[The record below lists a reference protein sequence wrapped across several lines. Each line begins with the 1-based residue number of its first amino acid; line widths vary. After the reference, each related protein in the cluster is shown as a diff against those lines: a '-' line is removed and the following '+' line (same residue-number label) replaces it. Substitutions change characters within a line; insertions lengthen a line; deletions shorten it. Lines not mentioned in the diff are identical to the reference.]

1 MNGALLM
8 VVQASQDP
16 SLNDPRTGAF
26 LWTFLNT
33 YFRQSVMRQR
43 AFPWA
48 HENTMKPLLKEIN
61 TLTPRIWRISP
72 SVWNRTGL
80 FLFIL
85 PANLKQLLN

>member
-1 MNGALLM
+1 M

-26 LWTFLNT
+26 GHSLIH

-85 PANLKQLLN
+85 PANLKQLRN